1 MEESKKQE
9 NIILS
14 IDVGLV
20 KLGYC
25 VMNSDLKML
34 ELNDINLKD
43 YEDKKA
49 MVDF

>member
-1 MEESKKQE
+1 MSESNKQE

-25 VMNSDLKML
+25 VMNSDFKML
-34 ELNDINLKD
+34 ELNDVNLKD
-43 YEDKKA
+43 YEDKRA
-49 MVDF
+49 MVEF